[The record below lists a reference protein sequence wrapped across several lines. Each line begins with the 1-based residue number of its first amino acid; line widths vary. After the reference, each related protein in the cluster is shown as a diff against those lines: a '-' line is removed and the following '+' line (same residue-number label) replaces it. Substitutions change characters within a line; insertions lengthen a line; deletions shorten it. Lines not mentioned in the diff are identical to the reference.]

1 VVAWRQP
8 ASPPISLGLVRDPRA
23 APSVPLV
30 LPATSQQRLPFP
42 LVLPDRLDRES
53 FETIRALLD
62 TVDVGGRLRYIRE
75 FIWRGG
81 TLQFVSD
88 PHGSG
93 GGWYALTAE
102 WAAAVLESAVQKGAG
117 LESAARDRAGLESA
131 ARDGAGPES
140 AAREGAGPE
149 SAVRQGAGPE
159 SAAWPER
166 GLVSANTPV
175 LEGRWIRGRSGY
187 QLQVGIDLSVPSAI
201 QIRSSQL
208 LSHVPFMG
216 RSPAQVEQALQM
228 ELSAYAEAFLS
239 HCQPVPQAAAQAARR
254 LQLLG
259 LAA

>member
-1 VVAWRQP
+1 
-8 ASPPISLGLVRDPRA
+8 
-23 APSVPLV
+23 V

-81 TLQFVSD
+81 TLQFVTD

-93 GGWYALTAE
+93 AGWYALTAE

-117 LESAARDRAGLESA
+117 PESAARKGAGLA
-131 ARDGAGPES
+131 S

-149 SAVRQGAGPE
+149 SAAREGAGPE

-187 QLQVGIDLSVPSAI
+187 QLQVGIELSVPSAI

-216 RSPAQVEQALQM
+216 RSPVQVEQALQV